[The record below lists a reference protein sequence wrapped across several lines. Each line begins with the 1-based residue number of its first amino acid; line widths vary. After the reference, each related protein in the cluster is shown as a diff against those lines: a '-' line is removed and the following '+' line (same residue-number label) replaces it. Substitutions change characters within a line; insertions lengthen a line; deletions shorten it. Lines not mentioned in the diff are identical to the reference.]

1 MKNTISTIAI
11 IAIAALSGYN
21 YVQNKM
27 IKNAAPM
34 GSAPATESKVSEEQI
49 SKFILE
55 NPSVIIE
62 SLENYKV
69 QMMQEQEDL
78 IKSQINENAD
88 KIYTENSFVIGNP
101 DAEVK
106 LVEFFDY
113 NCGYCKKAAA
123 ILKELVKKNPNVKIY
138 MKDMPILSESSVEAA
153 KAAVAAGLLGKYEEF
168 SFALMQQEGALNED
182 AFREIATKVGIDPN
196 ELIEMTNSEKVV
208 EILMDNRMAASLIG
222 LKGTPTI
229 LIEKDLYNGEFSIE
243 GFEKAVRE
251 KLEETM

>member
-11 IAIAALSGYN
+11 LAIAALSGYN

-27 IKNAAPM
+27 INNKSI
-34 GSAPATESKVSEEQI
+34 GSIPTIESKINKEEI

-55 NPSVIIE
+55 NPNVIIE

-69 QMMQEQEDL
+69 KMMQEQEDL
-78 IKSQINENAD
+78 IKSQIKENAD

-101 DAEVK
+101 DAEIK

-113 NCGYCKKAAA
+113 NCGYCKKAAN

-153 KAAVAAGLLGKYEEF
+153 KASVAAGLLGKYEEF
-168 SFALMQQEGALNED
+168 SFALMKKEGPLNEEV
-182 AFREIATKVGIDPN
+182 FRAIAAEIELDPN

-229 LIEKDLYNGEFSIE
+229 LIETDLYNGEFSIE
-243 GFEKAVRE
+243 GFEKAIRE
-251 KLEETM
+251 KLEEIM